1 MPIQGGAT
9 RAEMLRRAIVC
20 GGAVVGGA
28 ATWVLPQLSS
38 AASKEQ
44 DARVLNLVLAVEY
57 TEVAFYQEA
66 LERGGLQGDLKRYA
80 QIVMEQ
86 EKAHVAFL
94 RQTLGTA
101 ADPAPSHEF
110 GDKTKG
116 ADTFTAAAVLLEDLT
131 VATYNGQ
138 AVNLTPAS
146 LKAAARIVSVEA
158 RHAAWIRS
166 IVGTV
171 PSTEASDPALKEAAT
186 RARLTDFGW
195 KAG

>member
-1 MPIQGGAT
+1 MQGEEGAT
-9 RAEMLRRAIVC
+9 RAEMLHRAMVC

-28 ATWVLPQLSS
+28 ATWALPQLTS

-80 QIVMEQ
+80 QVVVEQ

-94 RQTLGTA
+94 KQTLGTA

-110 GDKTKG
+110 GEKTKD
-116 ADTFTAAAVLLEDLT
+116 AESFTGSAVTLEDLT

-138 AVNLTPAS
+138 AVNLTPAA
-146 LKAAARIVSVEA
+146 LKAAARIVSVEG

-166 IVGTV
+166 IVGEV

>member
-1 MPIQGGAT
+1 MQVEDGAT
-9 RAEMLRRAIVC
+9 RAEMLRRAMVC

-28 ATWVLPQLSS
+28 ATWALPQLTS

-80 QIVMEQ
+80 QIVLEQ

-94 RQTLGTA
+94 KQTLGTA

-110 GDKTKG
+110 GEKTKD
-116 ADTFTAAAVLLEDLT
+116 AESFTGSAVTLEDLT

-138 AVNLTPAS
+138 AVNLTPAA
-146 LKAAARIVSVEA
+146 LKAAARIVSVEG

-166 IVGTV
+166 IVGEV

>member
-1 MPIQGGAT
+1 MPVQEEAT
-9 RAEMLRRAIVC
+9 RAELLRHAIIC

-28 ATWVLPQLSS
+28 ATLALPQLTS
-38 AASKEQ
+38 AASQEQ

-57 TEVAFYQEA
+57 TEAAFYAEA
-66 LERGGLQGDLKRYA
+66 LERGGLRGNLKRYA
-80 QIVMEQ
+80 QIVLEH
-86 EKAHVAFL
+86 ERAHVAFL
-94 RQTLGTA
+94 KQALGTA

-110 GDKTKG
+110 GDKTKD
-116 ADTFTAAAVLLEDLT
+116 AETFTAAAVSLEDLT
-131 VATYNGQ
+131 VATYNGH
-138 AVNLTPAS
+138 AVNLSPAS

-171 PSTEASDPALKEAAT
+171 PSTETSDPALKEDAT
-186 RARLTDFGW
+186 RARLTAFGW